1 MGIPVLVVDDDGA
14 IRETLRCLLEDEGYT
29 VFDAPDGKPA
39 LTCLREHPAGM
50 VVLLDLQISGRD
62 GLAFLHVIA
71 QHTSLPTRH
80 AFMLMSAIAATT
92 HRLRRGNSP
101 NSRQR

>member
-1 MGIPVLVVDDDGA
+1 MGIPVLVVADDGA

-29 VFDAPDGKPA
+29 VFDAPDGEPA

-50 VVLLDLQISGRD
+50 VVLLDLQIPGRD

-71 QHTSLPTRH
+71 RHTSLPR
-80 AFMLMSAIAATT
+80 AMPPWS
-92 HRLRRGNSP
+92 
-101 NSRQR
+101 